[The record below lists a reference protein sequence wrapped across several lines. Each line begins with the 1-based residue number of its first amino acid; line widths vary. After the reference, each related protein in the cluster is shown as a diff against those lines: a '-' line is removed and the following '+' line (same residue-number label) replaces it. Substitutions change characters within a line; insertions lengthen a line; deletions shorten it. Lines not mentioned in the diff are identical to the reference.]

1 MAYTAP
7 APAKTERSG
16 LMTGDQLAKQYGN
29 ITYDEDA
36 IRSKFDNATKAEYA
50 VKRKEYANTENQFS
64 NQMYNAQT
72 NNVDALRRANAS
84 AISTGASKGMQ
95 AAQELKAMLGMQDA
109 STEGATE
116 LARARTQLVDKEAAA
131 YSQNVVDAL
140 TQANTTKAQ
149 LGTLGANLYAAD
161 TQFDVGAMQQAAQM
175 DANAKS
181 LQGVGRTAEATE
193 YMANQNRAGQVKAAQ
208 LGKEGVIYNADQSL
222 LGNQAMANSNYN
234 SAKYNA
240 DANLSAAEIT
250 SRNNLLASMDT
261 ARQSRGSYADTA
273 AVNLKIAEMQKV
285 PGMTEA
291 MDAAVKAGRYDVAAS
306 YLIQGGLT
314 TEEAQKSLGLDKNFK
329 PIATKAKPNT
339 TPTTTAN
346 INVSGPLGGVNA
358 TKAAEWADFMSGF
371 IKPAGYP

>member
-7 APAKTERSG
+7 APAKTERSS

-50 VKRKEYANTENQFS
+50 LKNKEYANTENQFS

-131 YSQNVVDAL
+131 YSANVVDAL
-140 TQANTTKAQ
+140 TQANATKAQ

-222 LGNQAMANSNYN
+222 LGNKAMANSNYN
-234 SAKYNA
+234 SAVYNA
-240 DANLSAAEIT
+240 DSNLTAAEIT

-273 AVNLKIAEMQKV
+273 AVNLKIAELQKV
-285 PGMTEA
+285 PGLQQSVTDALASGQRGVATAILMSTGMTKEDAEA
-291 MDAAVKAGRYDVAAS
+291 LLPDFA
-306 YLIQGGLT
+306 
-314 TEEAQKSLGLDKNFK
+314 N
-329 PIATKAKPNT
+329 AKPDAVVGGNFSNPKTPENT
-339 TPTTTAN
+339 GGYAPDRKHQYVDAN
-346 INVSGPLGGVNA
+346 GG
-358 TKAAEWADFMSGF
+358 K
-371 IKPAGYP
+371 IYPK